1 MALPVWIDNL
11 VAYSLQIAILA
22 AAGTLLAYMFR
33 LRLPRVSL
41 LYWQILL
48 LACVFLPVLQKWEHP
63 AAVPIPPA
71 TTTMEIHI
79 PSASVFAGP
88 VPINNL
94 PITETIVFILVA
106 GAVLRMIW
114 LAIGFVKLHLLL
126 RKSSR
131 LEEVPPIARKLSSA
145 IGIRARFYL
154 SGEINSPATFGII
167 TPTIILPGVFHEMS
181 RACQEAVVCHELLH
195 VRRRDWILV
204 LIEEIIRTVFW
215 FHPAVWWLL
224 SRIHLTR
231 EQSVDREVVYLT
243 GSRQPYLDSLLEI
256 ARMSGRTKVVPA
268 PLFLKERQLVERI
281 ALLLKEV
288 PMNRKRLVLNF
299 TGIAILLTGT
309 VRLASGW
316 FPLTGSAL
324 IIQEE
329 TSAEEIGSQQPKPAP
344 PPTIPGVVVGGMKG
358 VSDSPAPPPKPN
370 PAKAEVKT
378 SIIVNKEE
386 GQPLPP
392 LLKIIRKVDPEYPES
407 AKRARIQGT
416 VVLDI
421 AVNEEG
427 NVTNIKV
434 SPEYSGHP
442 LLRQAAVDAVKQWKY
457 EPVLSNGEPS
467 AATTTVMV
475 HFVLPEDPAIPPQ
488 GIAGGIVG
496 KIPGGVVGGV
506 AGGIP
511 GGKAAPPPPPP
522 PSPQPPQKIAGD
534 TEAALVDPKQFIKEE
549 NDSSQQTGQIIEI
562 NAPVSN
568 LIRKVPP
575 RYPELARRARV
586 EGEVVLRVTVNEEGY
601 VTNVEVIS
609 GHQLLRQA
617 AVDAVKQWKYEPTVL
632 NGKPIPVI
640 ATVTINFVLPENTET
655 PPQGESVPPTRGSY
669 SSIDTVDKR
678 NDASS
683 GELSNPDVI
692 VVSLSESGQI
702 AINKK
707 AIKIENLGRELQKIL
722 RDRSNKNLFMKAD
735 ANVSYSDIVKI
746 VDIARGA
753 GADKIALITD
763 NTR

>member
-1 MALPVWIDNL
+1 MTLPVWIDNL
-11 VAYSLQIAILA
+11 IAYSLQIAFLA
-22 AAGTLLAYMFR
+22 AVGTLLVYIFR
-33 LRLPRVSL
+33 LRVPRVSL
-41 LYWQILL
+41 LYWQMLL

-63 AAVPIPPA
+63 AAVPISPA

-79 PSASVFAGP
+79 PSAGVFADP
-88 VPINNL
+88 IPINKL
-94 PITETIVFILVA
+94 PIAEVIVFILAA
-106 GAVLRMIW
+106 GAVLRVIW

-126 RKSSR
+126 RKSNR
-131 LEEVPPIARKLSSA
+131 LEELPPIARKLSSA
-145 IGIRARFYL
+145 IGIRAHFYL

-167 TPTIILPGVFHEMS
+167 TPTIILPGVFHKMS
-181 RACQEAVVCHELLH
+181 QACQEAVVCHELLH

-231 EQSVDREVVYLT
+231 EQSVDREVVHLT

-256 ARMSGRTKVVPA
+256 AQMNRRPNAVPA

-288 PMNRKRLVLNF
+288 HMNRTRLILSL
-299 TGIAILLTGT
+299 TGIALLLAGT

-324 IIQEE
+324 TIQEE
-329 TSAEEIGSQQPKPAP
+329 TSDEEIGSQQAKPAP
-344 PPTIPGVVVGGMKG
+344 PPTPTIPGVVVGSMKG
-358 VSDSPAPPPKPN
+358 VSDRPAPPRKPN

-378 SIIVNKEE
+378 SIIVKKEE

-392 LLKIIRKVDPEYPES
+392 ILKIIRKVDPEYPEL
-407 AKRARIQGT
+407 ARRARVEGE
-416 VVLDI
+416 VVLKI
-421 AVNEEG
+421 SVNEEG
-427 NVTNIKV
+427 YVSNVEII
-434 SPEYSGHP
+434 SGHQ

-457 EPVLSNGEPS
+457 EPALSNGKPS
-467 AATTTVMV
+467 AAKTTVMV
-475 HFVLPEDPAIPPQ
+475 HFVLPEDQTITAQ

-496 KIPGGVVGGV
+496 KIPGGVVGGI

-511 GGKAAPPPPPP
+511 GGKGAV
-522 PSPQPPQKIAGD
+522 AGS
-534 TEAALVDPKQFIKEE
+534 TEAALADPKQFISREE
-549 NDSSQQTGQIIEI
+549 HDSSQQTGQIIEI

-586 EGEVVLRVTVNEEGY
+586 EGEVVLKISVNEEGD
-601 VTNVEVIS
+601 VSNVEVIS

-617 AVDAVKQWKYEPTVL
+617 AVDAVKQWRYEPTVL
-632 NGKPIPVI
+632 NGKPVPVI
-640 ATVTINFVLPENTET
+640 ATITVNFVLPENSAT
-655 PPQGESVPPTRGSY
+655 PPQGGSSPPTQGSY
-669 SSIDTVDKR
+669 PLIDTADKR
-678 NDASS
+678 NDASP

-702 AINKK
+702 TINKEP
-707 AIKIENLGRELQKIL
+707 ITIENLGRELQKIF
-722 RDRSNKNLFMKAD
+722 RERTNKNMFLKAD
-735 ANVSYSDIVKI
+735 AKTDYGDIVKI
-746 VDIARGA
+746 VDIAKGA
-753 GADKIALITD
+753 GAEKIALITD
-763 NTR
+763 KTQ

>member
-1 MALPVWIDNL
+1 MMELPLWIDNL
-11 VAYSLQIAILA
+11 VAYSLQISILA
-22 AAGTLLAYMFR
+22 AAGTLLVYMFQ

-41 LYWQILL
+41 LYWQMLL

-63 AAVPIPPA
+63 AAVPISPA

-79 PSASVFAGP
+79 PSAGVFADP
-88 VPINNL
+88 IPINKL
-94 PITETIVFILVA
+94 PITEMIVFILAA
-106 GAVLRMIW
+106 GAVSRVIW

-126 RKSSR
+126 RKSNR
-131 LEEVPPIARKLSSA
+131 LEELPPIARKLSPA
-145 IGIRARFYL
+145 IGIRAHFYL

-167 TPTIILPGVFHEMS
+167 TPTIILPGVFHKMS
-181 RACQEAVVCHELLH
+181 QACREAVVCHELLH

-231 EQSVDREVVYLT
+231 EQSVDREVVHLT

-256 ARMSGRTKVVPA
+256 AQMNRRPNAVPA

-288 PMNRKRLVLNF
+288 HMNRTRLILSL
-299 TGIAILLTGT
+299 TGIALLLAGT

-329 TSAEEIGSQQPKPAP
+329 TSDEEIGSLKAEPAP
-344 PPTIPGVVVGGMKG
+344 PPTIPGVVVGSMKG
-358 VSDSPAPPPKPN
+358 VSDRPAPPPKPN

-378 SIIVNKEE
+378 SIIVKKEE

-392 LLKIIRKVDPEYPES
+392 ILKIIRKVDPEYPEL
-407 AKRARIQGT
+407 ARRARVEGE
-416 VVLDI
+416 VVLNI
-421 AVNEEG
+421 SVNEEG
-427 NVTNIKV
+427 YVSNVEVIR
-434 SPEYSGHP
+434 GHQ

-457 EPVLSNGEPS
+457 EPALSNGKPS
-467 AATTTVMV
+467 AAKTTVMV
-475 HFVLPEDPAIPPQ
+475 HFVLPEDPTIPPQ

-496 KIPGGVVGGV
+496 KIPGGVVGGI

-511 GGKAAPPPPPP
+511 GGKGA
-522 PSPQPPQKIAGD
+522 IAGG
-534 TEAALVDPKQFIKEE
+534 TEAATVDPKQFIKEE
-549 NDSSQQTGQIIEI
+549 HDSSQQTGQIIEI
-562 NAPVSN
+562 NAPESN

-575 RYPELARRARV
+575 EYPELARRARV
-586 EGEVVLRVTVNEEGY
+586 EGEVVLKISVNEEGY
-601 VTNVEVIS
+601 VSNVEVIS

-617 AVDAVKQWKYEPTVL
+617 AVDAVKQWRYEPTVL
-632 NGKPIPVI
+632 NGKPVPVI
-640 ATVTINFVLPENTET
+640 ATITVNFVLPENSAT
-655 PPQGESVPPTRGSY
+655 PPRGESSPPTQSSY
-669 SSIDTVDKR
+669 PLIDTADKR
-678 NDASS
+678 NDTSP

-692 VVSLSESGQI
+692 VVSISESGQI
-702 AINKK
+702 AINKEL
-707 AIKIENLGRELQKIL
+707 ITIENLGRELQKIF
-722 RDRSNKNLFMKAD
+722 RERANKNMFLQAD
-735 ANVSYSDIVKI
+735 VKTDYGDVAKI

-753 GADKIALITD
+753 GAEKIALITD
-763 NTR
+763 KTQ